1 MVDSQDEW
9 PVQATIYID
18 PAWPIIFLHTRAYDQ
33 SHNCRNSI
41 YQEVFLRLIVQL
53 NNLCEMRQ
61 GNAHNKLVLHPIWKW
76 INFIPLI
83 KLKKLSVIES
93 IILIILRYYDYY
105 YLRANKAPVCIEMAR
120 TSTFAS
126 WLFTAAS
133 GRKVFWADNLSHSYL
148 NGT

>member
-33 SHNCRNSI
+33 FRNCRNSI
-41 YQEVFLRLIVQL
+41 YQEVFLHLIVQL

-61 GNAHNKLVLHPIWKW
+61 GNAHNKLVHHPIWKW

-83 KLKKLSVIES
+83 KRKKLNQLFLIFFDIMNIITFEQIKHQFALKWPEPTLLPPDFLLLLLAEKCFGHIIWVIVIWTEP
-93 IILIILRYYDYY
+93 
-105 YLRANKAPVCIEMAR
+105 K
-120 TSTFAS
+120 
-126 WLFTAAS
+126 
-133 GRKVFWADNLSHSYL
+133 K
-148 NGT
+148 

>member
-33 SHNCRNSI
+33 FRNCRNSI
-41 YQEVFLRLIVQL
+41 YQEVFLHLIVQL

-61 GNAHNKLVLHPIWKW
+61 GNAHNKLVHHPIWKW

-83 KLKKLSVIES
+83 KRKKLSAKSVI
-93 IILIILRYYDYY
+93 LNILRYHEYH
-105 YLRANKAPVCIEMAR
+105 YLRANKTPVCIEMTR
-120 TSTFAS
+120 TNTFAS

-133 GRKVFWADNLSHSYL
+133 GRKVFWAYNLSHSYL